1 MERGNVRWRTYGGP
15 WEIRIIFSTNV
26 NDYIV
31 YFYVLLTLLM
41 KQVWV
46 VIERTVQFSCDNH
59 PPDILK
65 KGLKF

>member
-1 MERGNVRWRTYGGP
+1 MLGGGHMEAP
-15 WEIRIIFSTNV
+15 WEIRIIFSTNID
-26 NDYIV
+26 NYIV

-59 PPDILK
+59 LIY
-65 KGLKF
+65 